1 MTTSIII
8 TSTVN
13 GVKKQHTVTNINP
26 SATNA
31 ELSEVGQLI
40 NNLSTGVYVETSRVD
55 KQNVLEPSPSS
66 DKTEGVITYNEDTHI
81 VQYNGDGTL
90 YKQSGESEPITITSG
105 SEHEL
110 GMNDMYF
117 FATSTSNYT
126 AAVLIVE

>member
-1 MTTSIII
+1 MDTSIII

-13 GVKKQHTVTNINP
+13 GVKKQKTVTNINP
-26 SATNA
+26 GATNA

-40 NNLSTGVYVETSRVD
+40 NNLSTGSYVETNRID

-66 DKTEGVITYNEDTHI
+66 DKTEGVITYNDDTH
-81 VQYNGDGTL
+81 VVTYNGDGTL
-90 YKQSGESEPITITSG
+90 YKQSGESEPVTIASG

-110 GMNDMYF
+110 GMDDMYF
-117 FATSTSNYT
+117 FATSTNNYT